1 MSLAA
6 HYSFVLQELKGL
18 IDEFVHYLKLV
29 PKDNPLVL
37 LFDSLDQLDTADG
50 ARQLD
55 WLPRKLPRNVKMI
68 LSTLPDD
75 KYGCL
80 PRCRVSQHINT
91 NISRTILS
99 DKSPVVV

>member
-1 MSLAA
+1 MS
-6 HYSFVLQELKGL
+6 VVQELKGL
-18 IDEFVHYLKLV
+18 IDEFMYYLKHV
-29 PKDNPLVL
+29 PKERPLVL

-55 WLPRKLPRNVKMI
+55 WLPRLLPKHVKMI

-80 PRCRVSQHINT
+80 PRCRVSKHCEVYLVVT
-91 NISRTILS
+91 KVIL
-99 DKSPVVV
+99 PVKTFHFDDV

>member
-1 MSLAA
+1 MKWQCFLTINVGLFANCCL
-6 HYSFVLQELKGL
+6 VLQELKGL
-18 IDEFVHYLKLV
+18 IDEFIHYLKLV
-29 PKDNPLVL
+29 PKDKPLVL

-80 PRCRVSQHINT
+80 PRCRVS
-91 NISRTILS
+91 
-99 DKSPVVV
+99 